1 MKLLLSALAVLALTA
16 CHDRKQEQ
24 AVPPASTTAT
34 ASTPAPPTATA
45 PAPSDAGSSGSGSA
59 ASSNVANGSAGSGSS
74 DETYVPA
81 EFKSGMSRFKDV
93 GVYVDGKPIGFLAFG
108 ELPLSLKPTWVKHK
122 VNVEKP
128 LECKDCKIWGW
139 DEQRYYRFNDYLRAL
154 GIDPKTIRQIQ
165 VQGPK
170 ETNTVVATG
179 RDLMQPK
186 ADEFMFYFGLHV
198 RGKAIPHVPLNFGNG
213 LDPDKITAV
222 MIYIN
227 KTPPTFDDGGYVLD
241 GRPVDGIPYFGEPLR
256 GGVRIYLDDKL
267 AAIIKRQDL
276 DAQQATTGSDGE
288 MSWSLWGFLKARGV
302 DTSKVVEGWV
312 IRNEMR
318 QEKFPTSTL
327 AAMSF
332 EAPSKSGKSQSGAVL
347 LGDQKIVANVIALHT
362 HAVKPD
368 ELPVI
373 RPREQD

>member
-1 MKLLLSALAVLALTA
+1 MKLLLSALAMLALA
-16 CHDRKQEQ
+16 CHSKQDQ
-24 AVPPASTTAT
+24 AAGAASKPTAPTTA
-34 ASTPAPPTATA
+34 AQTPAPAV
-45 PAPSDAGSSGSGSA
+45 DAGVSPGSGST
-59 ASSNVANGSAGSGSS
+59 
-74 DETYVPA
+74 DDTYIPA
-81 EFKSGMSRFKDV
+81 EFKAGMSRFKDV

-108 ELPLSLKPTWVKHK
+108 ELPLTLKPTWVKHK
-122 VNVEKP
+122 VNIEKP
-128 LECKDCKIWGW
+128 LGCKECKIYGW
-139 DEQRYYRFNDYLRAL
+139 DEQRYYRFNDYLRAI
-154 GIDPKTIRQIQ
+154 GIDLKTIRQIQ

-170 ETNTVVATG
+170 ETNTIVATA
-179 RDLMQPK
+179 RDLLQPK

-222 MIYIN
+222 MVYIN

-288 MSWSLWGFLKARGV
+288 MSWSLWGFLKSRGV
-302 DTSKVVEGWV
+302 DTSKIVEGWV
-312 IRNEMR
+312 IRNELR
-318 QEKFPTSTL
+318 QEKFPTATL

-362 HAVKPD
+362 HAVTPA

-373 RPREQD
+373 RPGEQD